1 RINNLQHT
9 TTRNGTYSSALING
23 LTPGTRYRGWV
34 QIRNL
39 EGWVVGPVGQP
50 AGSENEYFYTKN
62 TVSSL
67 SAPTLNSPVAEH
79 GATAE
84 FSVDYQAAGDH
95 PDQPAAHPNNV
106 KVYLSTDGVAFSEIS
121 SHQTSPSIDTFD
133 IDTTNKKATVKIKNL
148 TAGQTYYVK
157 CSVVNQ
163 GGESEQTPVRMFTT
177 NPRQAGLYISDT
189 PTFNF
194 GVQSVNSSGIT
205 ARLSNTQ
212 GTAEFGI
219 KMENVGIS
227 SNWSFA
233 ARLSSLRTQDG
244 SNQEL
249 TGAQLSFGKQ
259 LQKTTDGTTW
269 QDVTQ
274 DFEGLGET
282 TAILPADHSTT
293 QLWKSTDI
301 SAGQGKF
308 RTTIA
313 FDSVNLLIPGNTA
326 QKGAFYEGKIEW
338 LMVNEP

>member
-1 RINNLQHT
+1 
-9 TTRNGTYSSALING
+9 
-23 LTPGTRYRGWV
+23 
-34 QIRNL
+34 
-39 EGWVVGPVGQP
+39 
-50 AGSENEYFYTKN
+50 
-62 TVSSL
+62 
-67 SAPTLNSPVAEH
+67 
-79 GATAE
+79 
-84 FSVDYQAAGDH
+84 
-95 PDQPAAHPNNV
+95 
-106 KVYLSTDGVAFSEIS
+106 
-121 SHQTSPSIDTFD
+121 
-133 IDTTNKKATVKIKNL
+133 
-148 TAGQTYYVK
+148 
-157 CSVVNQ
+157 
-163 GGESEQTPVRMFTT
+163 
-177 NPRQAGLYISDT
+177 GLYISDT

-194 GVQSVNSSGIT
+194 GVQSVNSSGTT
-205 ARLSNTQ
+205 AGLSNTQ
-212 GTAEFGI
+212 GTTDFGI

-244 SNQEL
+244 NNQEL

-274 DFEGLGET
+274 DFEGLSET
-282 TAILPADHSTT
+282 TAILPADHSTK

-308 RTTIA
+308 RTAIA